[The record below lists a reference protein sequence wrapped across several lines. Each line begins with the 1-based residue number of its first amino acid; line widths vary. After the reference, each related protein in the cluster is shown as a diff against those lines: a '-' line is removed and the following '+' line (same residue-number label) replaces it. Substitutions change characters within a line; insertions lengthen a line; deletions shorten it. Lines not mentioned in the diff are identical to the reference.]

1 MYRTLVF
8 QSTFQHIIPPLIFM
22 EILLG
27 YSKCIFLKFP
37 LIPYGNKWQLILKL
51 PEKDVKKTQPIF
63 TSIGNYSTPS
73 IKLMSKRK
81 KQTYK
86 QNKNPET
93 ETKAQGLK
101 KKKSPFTIPMYVAL
115 IVYSSVSVL

>member
-1 MYRTLVF
+1 
-8 QSTFQHIIPPLIFM
+8 M

-51 PEKDVKKTQPIF
+51 PEKDVKITQPIF

-86 QNKNPET
+86 QKKNPET